1 MPTQAPAPPVADL
14 AFLLAQTAHAI
25 ATELTAALEE
35 LDVTPRAQCVLS
47 RAAQG
52 EYTQSQLAEQS
63 GLDKT
68 TMVVTMDALERAG
81 LAERKPS
88 PHDRRARIIAL
99 TPAGHALVQRAQA
112 IVERVQRDVLSTL
125 PEEQREAFMTGL
137 MTLAA
142 QRLGA
147 SAECSNPPRRRKG
160 A

>member
-1 MPTQAPAPPVADL
+1 MPTEAAAPPVADL
-14 AFLLAQTAHAI
+14 AFLLSQTAHAL

-35 LDVTPRAQCVLS
+35 VEVTPRAQCVLS

-52 EYTQSQLAEQS
+52 EYTQSQLAELS

-88 PHDRRARIIAL
+88 PRDRRARIIAL
-99 TPAGHALVQRAQA
+99 TPAGHALVERAQA
-112 IVERVQRDVLSTL
+112 IVARVQADVLSAL

-142 QRLGA
+142 DRLGA
-147 SAECSNPPRRRKG
+147 PAECAHPPRRRKG
-160 A
+160 T

>member
-1 MPTQAPAPPVADL
+1 MSTEAPAPPVADL
-14 AFLLAQTAHAI
+14 AFLLAQTAHAL
-25 ATELTAALEE
+25 ATELTAALEAVE
-35 LDVTPRAQCVLS
+35 VTPRAQCVLS

-52 EYTQSQLAEQS
+52 EFTQSQLADLS

-88 PHDRRARIIAL
+88 PHDRRARIIAV
-99 TPAGHALVQRAQA
+99 TPAGHALVAQAQA
-112 IVERVQRDVLSTL
+112 IVARVQDDVLSSL

-142 QRLGA
+142 HRLGA
-147 SAECSNPPRRRKG
+147 PSECSNPPRRRKG

>member
-1 MPTQAPAPPVADL
+1 MPTQAPAPPAADL
-14 AFLLAQTAHAI
+14 AFLLAQTAHAL
-25 ATELTAALEE
+25 AKELTAALEAVE
-35 LDVTPRAQCVLS
+35 VTPRAQCVLS

-52 EYTQSQLAEQS
+52 EYTQSQLAELS

-88 PHDRRARIIAL
+88 PHDRRARIIAV
-99 TPAGHALVQRAQA
+99 TPAGEALVAQAQA
-112 IVERVQRDVLSTL
+112 IVARVQDDVLSAL

-142 QRLGA
+142 HRLGA
-147 SAECSNPPRRRKG
+147 PAECSNPPRRRKG